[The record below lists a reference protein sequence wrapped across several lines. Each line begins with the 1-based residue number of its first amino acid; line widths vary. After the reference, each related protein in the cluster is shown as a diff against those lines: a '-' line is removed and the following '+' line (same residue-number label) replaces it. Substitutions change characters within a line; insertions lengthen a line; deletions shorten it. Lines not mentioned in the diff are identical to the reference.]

1 MQGRM
6 RDALRSRRS
15 RLGLGVIGMV
25 AAAVVIAVA
34 LPAGAGANKRAFYDV
49 HRTKAFWHKT
59 SLKTALDRR
68 GARPA
73 LRLRA
78 GHDRSFTLNRSALRK
93 VLGAAPR
100 ERTRAAR
107 LHPVVVSLPVPN
119 GRFQRFAL
127 ARSAIMSPGLAR
139 RHPEIRT
146 YSGRGIDDPAA
157 TIHADLSPIG
167 FHASV
172 RSPEGA
178 WYIDPYLRNDVA
190 PRSATTGGSSRAGTP
205 SPSATPR
212 AMRAPTSSP
221 MPPRAT
227 RPPET
232 SSARTGSR

>member
-15 RLGLGVIGMV
+15 RVGLGAIGTV

-34 LPAGAGANKRAFYDV
+34 LPAGAGANKRAFQDV

-59 SLKTALDRR
+59 SLKTALERR

-78 GHDRSFTLNRSALRK
+78 RHDRSFTLNRSALRK

-139 RHPEIRT
+139 KHPEIRT

-178 WYIDPYLRNDVA
+178 WYIDPYLRNDVGTYVSYYGRQLEGGYDFA
-190 PRSATTGGSSRAGTP
+190 ERNPRER
-205 SPSATPR
+205 
-212 AMRAPTSSP
+212 
-221 MPPRAT
+221 
-227 RPPET
+227 
-232 SSARTGSR
+232 